1 MNNIDE
7 TVGDKFELTALG
19 KSYVV
24 YSKMHNTGATFYE
37 AHGELFEVI
46 KLYPIDCDN
55 PPCFA
60 INGSTIN
67 NLSKAFTEA
76 IVNHTM

>member
-1 MNNIDE
+1 MNNNDE
-7 TVGDKFELTALG
+7 FVGDKFEITALG

-24 YSKMHNTGATFYE
+24 YSKMHKTGTTFYE

-46 KLYPIDCDN
+46 KLYPIDCPN

-60 INGSTIN
+60 IDGSKVN
-67 NLSKAFTEA
+67 ELSKALTNA
-76 IVNHTM
+76 ILAYTM